1 MIFDGWQGVLHVV
14 VVGVVAYPALVLLL
28 RSSGKRTLAKMNA
41 FDFVVTVA
49 LGSTLSSMLVSRT
62 TPLADG
68 LLALGLLVVLQFVVA
83 WLSVRWRW
91 FEQIVKSEPSLLVYR
106 GQTRD
111 DVLLA
116 QRVSHDEVLA
126 ALRSAGLPNIAAAG
140 AVVLE
145 TDGTFSVIEAE
156 ALQQATLA
164 GPWTSTGAE
173 QSAP

>member
-1 MIFDGWQGVLHVV
+1 MIFDGWQGVRHVV
-14 VVGVVAYPALVLLL
+14 VVGVVAYPSLILLL
-28 RSSGKRTLAKMNA
+28 RCSGKRTLAKMNA

-49 LGSTLSSMLVSRT
+49 LGSTLSSMLVSRS

-68 LLALGLLVVLQFVVA
+68 LLALGVLVALQFVVA
-83 WLSVRWRW
+83 WSSVRWRR

-106 GQTRD
+106 GRTRE

-126 ALRSAGLPNIAAAG
+126 ALRSAGLPDLTAAG

-145 TDGTFSVIEAE
+145 TDGTFSVIAAE
-156 ALQQATLA
+156 ALQHATLA
-164 GPWTSTGAE
+164 GPWAGVVVPPTPS
-173 QSAP
+173 

>member
-41 FDFVVTVA
+41 FDFVVTV
-49 LGSTLSSMLVSRT
+49 
-62 TPLADG
+62 
-68 LLALGLLVVLQFVVA
+68 ALGLLVVLQFVVA

-164 GPWTSTGAE
+164 EPWTSTGAE